1 MTDISNITLTMPAEC
16 HPERHPERE
25 PFQCRR
31 CGKLWSDRSEGWL
44 ILPGVGEVCDRC
56 KKPGEGE

>member
-16 HPERHPERE
+16 HPEHP
-25 PFQCRR
+25 PFECQR
-31 CGKLWSDRSEGWL
+31 CGKPWSDRSEGWL

-56 KKPGEGE
+56 KREGEGE